1 MIVFSEVINPFILF
15 FVSSVICK
23 SIEIDNETVL
33 NNENMNQINLIEPG
47 NSQKIFN
54 VSSMEQDINIESSAI
69 QGMYV
74 VF

>member
-23 SIEIDNETVL
+23 SIEIENETV
-33 NNENMNQINLIEPG
+33 NNGNMNQINLIESD

-54 VSSMEQDINIESSAI
+54 MSSMEQEMNIESNVI

>member
-1 MIVFSEVINPFILF
+1 MIVFSEVINPVILF

-23 SIEIDNETVL
+23 SIEIENETVF
-33 NNENMNQINLIEPG
+33 NNGNMNQINLNESN

-54 VSSMEQDINIESSAI
+54 VSGMEQEMNIESNVI

>member
-1 MIVFSEVINPFILF
+1 MIVFSEVINPLMLF

-23 SIEIDNETVL
+23 SIEIENETV
-33 NNENMNQINLIEPG
+33 NNGNMNQINLIESN

-54 VSSMEQDINIESSAI
+54 VSGMEQEMNIESNLI

>member
-1 MIVFSEVINPFILF
+1 MIVFSEVINPLILF

-23 SIEIDNETVL
+23 SIEIENETV
-33 NNENMNQINLIEPG
+33 NNGNMNQINLIESD

-54 VSSMEQDINIESSAI
+54 MSSMEQEMNIESNVI